1 MLQWVSVL
9 GATAKPMPSEEALRG
24 DVYEYSIRWEDAAV
38 VGGAPARWRSAA
50 GPALRFGGE
59 AALAF
64 GFGAVHLGLGQLWA
78 SGNRG
83 GRLIGI
89 ALMLGGASTVVDAAI
104 WMLSSAGF

>member
-1 MLQWVSVL
+1 MMSTSTLSGAKMLRWS
-9 GATAKPMPSEEALRG
+9 AALLL
-24 DVYEYSIRWEDAAV
+24 
-38 VGGAPARWRSAA
+38 VGGPIVGLLS
-50 GPALRFGGE
+50 GSLE
-59 AALAF
+59 MAALAF

-78 SGNRG
+78 SENRG

>member
-1 MLQWVSVL
+1 VISTNTLSGARMLRWS
-9 GATAKPMPSEEALRG
+9 AALLL
-24 DVYEYSIRWEDAAV
+24 
-38 VGGAPARWRSAA
+38 VGGPLL
-50 GPALRFGGE
+50 GLLFGSLE
-59 AALAF
+59 MAALAF

>member
-1 MLQWVSVL
+1 MSTSTLSGGRMLLWS
-9 GATAKPMPSEEALRG
+9 AALLL
-24 DVYEYSIRWEDAAV
+24 
-38 VGGAPARWRSAA
+38 VGGLLL
-50 GPALRFGGE
+50 GLLFGSVGI

-89 ALMLGGASTVVDAAI
+89 ALMLDGASTVVDAAI

>member
-1 MLQWVSVL
+1 VVSK
-9 GATAKPMPSEEALRG
+9 GALSGAKTLRFSAALLL
-24 DVYEYSIRWEDAAV
+24 
-38 VGGAPARWRSAA
+38 VGGPIV
-50 GPALRFGGE
+50 GLLFGSLE
-59 AALAF
+59 MAALAF

-89 ALMLGGASTVVDAAI
+89 ALMLGGASTVVDAVI

>member
-1 MLQWVSVL
+1 VMSTSTLSGARMLRWS
-9 GATAKPMPSEEALRG
+9 AALLL
-24 DVYEYSIRWEDAAV
+24 
-38 VGGAPARWRSAA
+38 VGGPIVGLLS
-50 GPALRFGGE
+50 GSLE
-59 AALAF
+59 MAALAF

-78 SGNRG
+78 SENRG

>member
-1 MLQWVSVL
+1 VMSRSTLSGGRMLLWS
-9 GATAKPMPSEEALRG
+9 AALLL
-24 DVYEYSIRWEDAAV
+24 
-38 VGGAPARWRSAA
+38 VGGPLL
-50 GPALRFGGE
+50 GLLFGSVGI